1 MLRYRGCKVGRLF
14 VEIPDE
20 LDQSFRMKVLEL
32 HGAKKGALGK
42 SVKEALELWL
52 ESKK

>member
-1 MLRYRGCKVGRLF
+1 VGRIF
-14 VEIPDE
+14 VKIPDE
-20 LDQSFRMKVLEL
+20 LEKRFRMKVLEL

-42 SVKEALELWL
+42 SVTEALELWL

>member
-1 MLRYRGCKVGRLF
+1 VVGRIF

-20 LDQSFRMKVLEL
+20 LEKRFRMKVLEL
-32 HGAKKGALGK
+32 HVAKKGALGEA
-42 SVKEALELWL
+42 VREALEMWL